1 MPSVHHV
8 GLSTSA
14 FGACVIS
21 PARTAGHTRCC
32 ITFSANRDQTA
43 ALSSSS
49 FAAVADIDADADAD
63 ARRRASE
70 RPSSLQKIRSLLVG
84 GKALTVAG
92 DKDGDFRYTSRPMM
106 HGGHLPMVP
115 THIVT

>member
-8 GLSTSA
+8 GLSTCA

-21 PARTAGHTRCC
+21 PASTAGHTRWC
-32 ITFSANRDQTA
+32 ITFSAKRDQKA
-43 ALSSSS
+43 ALSTSS
-49 FAAVADIDADADAD
+49 FAAVADIDADADA
-63 ARRRASE
+63 ATE

-92 DKDGDFRYTSRPMM
+92 DKDGDFRYTSKPMM